1 MNSMGAHVSDGR
13 FSTLVVDDEIPA
25 CLTLEKFL
33 RKRGFEARSVHTGE
47 EAVRSVKE
55 SAPDIVVLDIKM
67 PGMDGIETLRR
78 IRKMDEDMV
87 VIMLTAID
95 DVATALTTIREGADD
110 FLRKPVVLPELEH
123 YITSALEKRR
133 LIREN
138 RDYQENLERKVAEQ
152 TAELRAMNEYLKK
165 TNLEI
170 VRSLSEAIEAKDP
183 YTHGHCRRV
192 TNLSLA
198 LARGIGVDNGELE
211 TLEYG
216 CLLHD
221 IGKIG
226 VRGAVLNKPG
236 RLTPEEFEHVKKHS
250 EIGDRIIAGVDFLR
264 SARMIVRNHHER
276 YDGNGY
282 PDGLTGDRMSD
293 LVKISV
299 IADAYDAMT
308 SDRPYRTA
316 MSVEKA
322 LSILKE
328 NAGSQFDPELV
339 DVFIREKV
347 YLEAE
352 NDRRQD

>member
-1 MNSMGAHVSDGR
+1 MSDGL
-13 FSTLVVDDEIPA
+13 FSVLVVDDEVPA
-25 CLTLEKFL
+25 CLTLERFL
-33 RKRGFEARSVHTGE
+33 QKRGYGARSVHTGE

-67 PGMDGIETLRR
+67 PGMDGIETLKR
-78 IRKMDEDMV
+78 IRKINEDMV
-87 VIMLTAID
+87 VIMLTALD
-95 DVATALTTIREGADD
+95 DVETALITIREGADD

-133 LIREN
+133 LVREN
-138 RDYQENLERKVAEQ
+138 RDYQENLEKKVAEQ
-152 TAELRAMNEYLKK
+152 TAELRSMNEYLKK

-183 YTHGHCRRV
+183 YTRGHCRRV
-192 TNLSLA
+192 TNLSMA
-198 LARGIGVDNGELE
+198 LARKAGIDDGKLE

-250 EIGDRIIAGVDFLR
+250 EIGDRIIASVDFLR

-276 YDGNGY
+276 YDGKGY
-282 PDGLTGDRMSD
+282 PDGLKGDGMSD

-299 IADAYDAMT
+299 IVDAYDAMT

-316 MSVEKA
+316 MSVERA

-339 DVFIREKV
+339 EIFIREKV

-352 NDRRQD
+352 NDRRRD